1 MSDAGTIRFYD
12 QAAKHFDTLKLDG
25 PPEPAMARFIGHL
38 PPGASVLDLGCGA
51 GVATAQLCR
60 AGFRVTALDAS
71 AELLNVARRLA
82 PEARFIH
89 AGFEA
94 LAEAGACEAVWANF
108 ALLHAPRAEMP
119 GHLAAIAQILPPG
132 GLLHLSMLVGD
143 GEIRDSL
150 DRAYSYVLPDELRR
164 MTTAAG
170 FTERAT
176 DTGAKTGATGET
188 LPFIALLLEKTA

>member
-1 MSDAGTIRFYD
+1 MKTSKSGISIL
-12 QAAKHFDTLKLDG
+12 AAALAVVFTGACDSGGDKPD
-25 PPEPAMARFIGHL
+25 PEPVPVTGFGTVGVNWARGPEIPELAARFEIRTRTGDTWSEWTTL
-38 PPGASVLDLGCGA
+38 PYEPD
-51 GVATAQLCR
+51 
-60 AGFRVTALDAS
+60 
-71 AELLNVARRLA
+71 
-82 PEARFIH
+82 
-89 AGFEA
+89 
-94 LAEAGACEAVWANF
+94 
-108 ALLHAPRAEMP
+108 HAPDPDSREGRHARP
-119 GHLAAIAQILPPG
+119 GTEP
-132 GLLHLSMLVGD
+132 MLVGD